1 MADPYDPNMD
11 WVPAP
16 ISPADEFVTVDT
28 SFGPMEKWK
37 ARALAIGWFQR
48 QVQTV
53 RDDSI
58 GLATTPLPDEHK
70 PPPLAA
76 DEDEPARSA
85 LSEEELAEI
94 EDAVDRLDARLTMLE
109 RRRAAEAALETLE
122 DEVERLTPSDE
133 CADGIKLN

>member
-1 MADPYDPNMD
+1 
-11 WVPAP
+11 
-16 ISPADEFVTVDT
+16 
-28 SFGPMEKWK
+28 MEKWK

-53 RDDSI
+53 RDDSA

-76 DEDEPARSA
+76 DEDEPTRST
-85 LSEEELAEI
+85 LSEEDLAEI
-94 EDAVDRLDARLTMLE
+94 EAAVDALDARLSALE
-109 RRRAAEAALETLE
+109 RRRAAETALEALE
-122 DEVERLTPSDE
+122 DEVERLTPGDE